1 MATSQELAFQYAQDI
16 ENALAR
22 DNFNPSTRINSHSF
36 KFSKTYQA
44 ILDTRR
50 SIDNLVYTSN
60 NLPLS
65 KADKELIY
73 SLIVRELNNNN
84 RRFSTYSSVRKSIL
98 VEAASND
105 HLTDLGDTIETI
117 LRGND

>member
-1 MATSQELAFQYAQDI
+1 MATFQELASQYAQDI

-22 DNFNPSTRINSHSF
+22 DNFNPSTRINNYSF

-50 SIDNLVYTSN
+50 SIDTLVYTSN
-60 NLPLS
+60 NQLLS

-73 SLIVRELNNNN
+73 SLIIRELNNN
-84 RRFSTYSSVRKSIL
+84 RRFSTYSSIRKSVIF
-98 VEAASND
+98 EAASND
-105 HLTDLGDTIETI
+105 HLTDLGDTIEAI
-117 LRGND
+117 LRGNG

>member
-60 NLPLS
+60 NQPLS

-73 SLIVRELNNNN
+73 SLIVRELNNN

-98 VEAASND
+98 FEAASND

-117 LRGND
+117 LRGNA